1 MHSIDAELQ
10 VDSYYLVVNCKK
22 ETKLLHLECSKKK
35 QKKLLTSKSVCWGY
49 FSFIFLF
56 YICLYLPAYSHFTL
70 FLVSLS
76 PAVLERC
83 YPKEVQELYDVM
95 RRFARVVGPI
105 EHDKFIESHAC

>member
-10 VDSYYLVVNCKK
+10 VDGYSLVVNCKK
-22 ETKLLHLECSKKK
+22 ETKLLHLECSKKP
-35 QKKLLTSKSVCWGY
+35 KLLTSKSVCWGY

-56 YICLYLPAYSHFTL
+56 YICLYLPAYSHLSL

-76 PAVLERC
+76 PVVLERC

>member
-10 VDSYYLVVNCKK
+10 VDGCSLVVNCKK

-35 QKKLLTSKSVCWGY
+35 KNCSRLKVSAGDIFLSY
-49 FSFIFLF
+49 FCFIFVC
-56 YICLYLPAYSHFTL
+56 ICLPTHISLSL

-76 PAVLERC
+76 PVVLERC